1 DQNFIEKKSC
11 EDSWYGCCPDG
22 KNPAQGPNFA
32 GCPSQCGC
40 NKLGS
45 YSETCDPETQQCK
58 CRPGVGGAKCDRCE
72 SGFWGLPKIS
82 SGYRGCIP
90 CGCSVFGSVRDDCE
104 QMTGRCVCRPG
115 VQGQKC
121 TVCTSHNKILGPNGC
136 VSADVTTSPPTT
148 CKELTC
154 YFGATCI
161 ERGGLAVCEC
171 HTKCTEDNEPQVVC
185 GSDGQT
191 YKSPCD
197 LRQLACRLQKDIV
210 VQAFGACKDEMFS
223 STDWPVRRYTP
234 LQFTQPDES
243 NSPLSKSTRH
253 LLVPEP
259 DPRYYYERS
268 GNSARPLAPV
278 SIPDQKSGELGISGG
293 PQEGA
298 EVDVLPPGA
307 NIVYHTRGENVTLFA
322 K

>member
-1 DQNFIEKKSC
+1 MQARGGGCKVRQMRVRLLGAAKDLLRIQGLHTLWMLSVWICQRRLRADDRQMCLQTRRSRSKMYSLYKSQQNPWTQRLRLSRC
-11 EDSWYGCCPDG
+11 NYLT
-22 KNPAQGPNFA
+22 PA
-32 GCPSQCGC
+32 
-40 NKLGS
+40 
-45 YSETCDPETQQCK
+45 
-58 CRPGVGGAKCDRCE
+58 
-72 SGFWGLPKIS
+72 
-82 SGYRGCIP
+82 
-90 CGCSVFGSVRDDCE
+90 
-104 QMTGRCVCRPG
+104 
-115 VQGQKC
+115 
-121 TVCTSHNKILGPNGC
+121 
-136 VSADVTTSPPTT
+136 T

-268 GNSARPLAPV
+268 GNSAQPLAPV

-298 EVDVLPPGA
+298 DVDVLQPGA
-307 NIVYHTRGENVTLFA
+307 NIVYHTRGENVILFA